1 MTVPEPPQPAPP
13 PAPRPINGRKVVIAL
28 LVGVAIGWCIGV
40 FLESIV
46 ANTPNTID
54 PQELRWLRKLVGAAG
69 GLAGLAIEA
78 IRQLQAANPDP
89 AYHRRS
95 RLKR

>member
-1 MTVPEPPQPAPP
+1 MTVPGSQQNPP
-13 PAPRPINGRKVVIAL
+13 PLRPRPMSGRKVVIAL
-28 LVGVAIGWCIGV
+28 LVGVAIGWCVGL

-54 PQELRWLRKLVGAAG
+54 PQELRWLRRLVGAAG

>member
-1 MTVPEPPQPAPP
+1 MTEPPHHQPPPP

-69 GLAGLAIEA
+69 GLAGLTIEA

-89 AYHRRS
+89 AYRRRS